1 MLGFNHSPHTTYDY
15 LWMDGQTD
23 GWTTFK
29 IIQNNLTWTNMDG
42 EHFSH

>member
-23 GWTTFK
+23 H
-29 IIQNNLTWTNMDG
+29 IQN
-42 EHFSH
+42 HSK